1 MKYIAYPIKLRFM
14 ANKEKHIAGVIE
26 RLENAPMNLVANVQ
40 ACINNSYGLAVAD
53 LMKAVKSEYLA
64 TVVQFNKTTEFS
76 DFELTYSIEEI
87 KSNRV
92 WAGGGTTQRK
102 DFKN

>member
-1 MKYIAYPIKLRFM
+1 MSNYIAYPISIKFSP
-14 ANKEKHIAGVIE
+14 NKEKHIAGVIE
-26 RLENAPMNLVANVQ
+26 RLSVLNIQFQVK
-40 ACINNSYGLAVAD
+40 ACINNSYELAIAD
-53 LMKAVKSEYLA
+53 LMEAVKTEYLA
-64 TVVQFNKTTEFS
+64 HVVRNNKTTEFS

-92 WAGGGTTQRK
+92 WAGGGATQRK